1 MVFLTIEDVGA
12 WADKN
17 GGEAVLREG
26 LAVGRFGADRR
37 ALELV
42 ETWLKLK
49 DYEYVEEALAAHII
63 AELSAMAAEKATK
76 WPRVNRRI
84 LDLTE
89 TWLKLKDQGHDQAK
103 QTDAFNAAE
112 RSAMAAEKAAK
123 WTFWAVAA
131 ACGTAIILM
140 QALIPLCENERQA
153 LMESSGNQ
161 AASPGT
167 GLTAS
172 QR

>member
-63 AELSAMAAEKATK
+63 TLPTEHPHSLPNA
-76 WPRVNRRI
+76 VN
-84 LDLTE
+84 L
-89 TWLKLKDQGHDQAK
+89 A
-103 QTDAFNAAE
+103 
-112 RSAMAAEKAAK
+112 
-123 WTFWAVAA
+123 
-131 ACGTAIILM
+131 
-140 QALIPLCENERQA
+140 
-153 LMESSGNQ
+153 
-161 AASPGT
+161 
-167 GLTAS
+167 
-172 QR
+172 

>member
-1 MVFLTIEDVGA
+1 MCHVRIPANSGGFMVFLTIEDVGA

-63 AELSAMAAEKATK
+63 TLPAEHPHSLPNAVNLAQINTYMGSDSINRYYAA
-76 WPRVNRRI
+76 PCLFGLPFGN
-84 LDLTE
+84 
-89 TWLKLKDQGHDQAK
+89 
-103 QTDAFNAAE
+103 
-112 RSAMAAEKAAK
+112 
-123 WTFWAVAA
+123 
-131 ACGTAIILM
+131 GTALRSVSLPQFFSDSRCISLIL
-140 QALIPLCENERQA
+140 Q
-153 LMESSGNQ
+153 
-161 AASPGT
+161 
-167 GLTAS
+167 
-172 QR
+172 